1 MKVPELCQ
9 NVSSMAEV
17 DPHLDSI
24 MKRCTAGAPWTT
36 VPVGTNTI
44 GGWWGVRMPECRCHP
59 PEGSPLRE
67 SFIGHYFMR
76 HQKSHISPL
85 QQLVGG
91 EGHGTPA

>member
-44 GGWWGVRMPECRCHP
+44 GGGGGGRMP
-59 PEGSPLRE
+59 S
-67 SFIGHYFMR
+67 
-76 HQKSHISPL
+76 
-85 QQLVGG
+85 
-91 EGHGTPA
+91 